1 MTIRTV
7 LSAALLSVTA
17 LANVAFSQAPVA
29 IPTPPPLPEG
39 VPAFEVAQYNSFT
52 WYGRFGLTNCA
63 FIDTG
68 DGVLVID
75 TGWTKQDAENLKAQI
90 KEKTKGKPVR
100 WIVMTQ
106 TDIDSN
112 GGIEAFLPTDATIF
126 VHARAADVLS
136 GSLFRAVAGQKRPT
150 VVGVTDQLVV
160 NAGDRRFELVA
171 APGPAHSAYDLAILC
186 NDNALAFVGDLVTP
200 GRCVNLQGA
209 AADPVGWLEMLD
221 RVRKLNPAGL
231 VASRGE
237 PTKLVFQELEQAR
250 GYLDRVVRFLG
261 EQKAKNAPEA
271 RVAGELSLRKLGDY
285 CPPRADNANI
295 LALYRRMQPD
305 GTFRP
310 PASAA
315 AGRPV
320 PAMLPPPA
328 PSPAPR

>member
-7 LSAALLSVTA
+7 LSAALLS
-17 LANVAFSQAPVA
+17 LAAFGSVAQAQAPVSV
-29 IPTPPPLPEG
+29 PTPPPLPEG

-52 WYGRFGLTNCA
+52 WYGRFGFTNCA
-63 FIDTG
+63 FLDMG

-136 GSLFRAVAGQKRPT
+136 SNLFRPGAGQKRPT

-160 NAGDRRFELVA
+160 TAGGRRLELVA
-171 APGPAHSAYDLAILC
+171 APGAAHSAYDLVVLC
-186 NDNALAFVGDLVTP
+186 NDNGLAFVGDLLTP
-200 GRCVNLQGA
+200 GRCPNMQGV
-209 AADPVGWLEMLD
+209 AADPTGWIEMLD
-221 RVRKLNPAGL
+221 RVRKLNPAGI

-237 PTKLVFQELEQAR
+237 PTKLVFQELEQTR
-250 GYLDRVVRFLG
+250 TYLDRVVRFLS
-261 EQKAKNAPEA
+261 EQKVKNAPEA
-271 RVAGELSLRKLGDY
+271 RVAAELSMRKPGDF
-285 CPPRADNANI
+285 CPGRADNANV

-305 GTFRP
+305 GSFSSPESGAPGAP
-310 PASAA
+310 PAAKT
-315 AGRPV
+315 
-320 PAMLPPPA
+320 
-328 PSPAPR
+328 SPAPK

>member
-7 LSAALLSVTA
+7 LAAALLSVTA
-17 LANVAFSQAPVA
+17 LAGTAVSQTPV
-29 IPTPPPLPEG
+29 ITSVPPPLPEG
-39 VPAFEVAQYNSFT
+39 VPAFEVAQFNSFT
-52 WYGRFGLTNCA
+52 WYGRFGFTNCA
-63 FIDTG
+63 FIDMG

-136 GSLFRAVAGQKRPT
+136 SSLFRSASGQKRPT

-160 NAGDRRFELVA
+160 SAGERRLELVA
-171 APGPAHSAYDLAILC
+171 APSAAHSAYDLAVLC
-186 NDNALAFVGDLVTP
+186 NDNGLAFVGDLLTP
-200 GRCVNLQGA
+200 GRCPNMQGL

-221 RVRKLNPAGL
+221 RIRKLNPAGL

-237 PTKLVFQELEQAR
+237 PTKMVFQELEQTR
-250 GYLDRVVRFLG
+250 TYIERVIRFLS
-261 EQKAKNAPEA
+261 EQKVKNAQEA
-271 RVAGELSLRKLGDY
+271 RVAAELSLKKIGDY
-285 CPPRADNANI
+285 CPPRSDNANV

-305 GTFRP
+305 GSFSSPEAAIPAGP
-310 PASAA
+310 PAAK
-315 AGRPV
+315 
-320 PAMLPPPA
+320 